1 MAGSNG
7 AATTAPVGRG
17 TFAASSSADDYKV
30 VLPPIPMDATIL
42 NSVLLHCDLRG
53 RPYRIE
59 DFRQEL
65 KRCAV
70 LSEIVALGAFQMNHV
85 WLATLRTPEAKKRLI
100 DCKELKV
107 KDLRCVVIDPSSTEV
122 RLRLHWVPY
131 HVTDD
136 AVSKFLEPYGKV
148 IEVAREKWRVE
159 GFEGIESTTRV
170 ARMTLK
176 SGVTPDGMPHQLRL
190 QGANVLIVI
199 PGRAPVCLRCK
210 RAGHIRRDCRVP
222 KCSVCSRFGHEK
234 EECVKT
240 YARVTGGAAAE
251 DLSPLTMDVDEA
263 ERSAQGQQDE
273 ALPSGEPCSHP
284 VGADGSTEASPVKDK
299 KEVAG
304 GFPEPGSAAPPPM
317 ATPMEKTVAPREAS
331 PPTSEKAPSEGHDTM
346 DETTE
351 SIKRGLDENPPS
363 TPGMTPRPNPW
374 MERTKKGRFQPT
386 PTLTPDDRR
395 RLNSK

>member
-1 MAGSNG
+1 
-7 AATTAPVGRG
+7 
-17 TFAASSSADDYKV
+17 ADDYEV
-30 VLPPIPMDATIL
+30 VWPPIPMGATIL

-273 ALPSGEPCSHP
+273 APPSGEPCSHP
-284 VGADGSTEASPVKDK
+284 VGADGSTEVSPVKDK

-304 GFPEPGSAAPPPM
+304 GFPEPDSAALPPS

-331 PPTSEKAPSEGHDTM
+331 PPDFREGAFRRSRHYGRNHRVHQAWSRREPSIDAGHDTQAQP
-346 DETTE
+346 
-351 SIKRGLDENPPS
+351 LDGEDKEGAFPAHAHLNP
-363 TPGMTPRPNPW
+363 R
-374 MERTKKGRFQPT
+374 
-386 PTLTPDDRR
+386 
-395 RLNSK
+395 